1 MRQTPLVCLS
11 SRARTRYIGSQTAGE
26 WRKEWRQQEDRQ
38 VMMESNKEMREQ
50 ENRWKERKKQDR
62 HS

>member
-1 MRQTPLVCLS
+1 M
-11 SRARTRYIGSQTAGE
+11 AGE